1 VSLLDTLI
9 QHHEAESAHTLS
21 EQALDRLSDLV
32 ELAPTTNSDLA
43 DAWDVKAGAEIHA
56 YLESELDGYY
66 RCDDNRMLRPA
77 AEARQVVATSS

>member
-56 YLESELDGYY
+56 
-66 RCDDNRMLRPA
+66 
-77 AEARQVVATSS
+77 